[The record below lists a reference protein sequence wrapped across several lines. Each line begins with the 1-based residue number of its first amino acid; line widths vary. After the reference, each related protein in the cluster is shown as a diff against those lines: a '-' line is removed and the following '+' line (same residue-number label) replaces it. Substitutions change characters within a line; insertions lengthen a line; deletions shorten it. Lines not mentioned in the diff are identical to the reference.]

1 VQNQTVAT
9 PGDVQGAIDTARG
22 EGRPYVMMLVLPKVR
37 AKPGPTWVTLR
48 LTASDAD

>member
-1 VQNQTVAT
+1 
-9 PGDVQGAIDTARG
+9 
-22 EGRPYVMMLVLPKVR
+22 MLVLPKVR